1 MKIKEQFEETISL
14 LASKVDSN
22 KYLMVIKSAF
32 TQLLPFIM
40 IGSFGT
46 LFDTLI
52 SSKTTGLAQWVPAL
66 ENLKPA
72 FSALSFATV
81 SCMALPLIF
90 LIGFHMAKQNKV
102 PEHISGVLAI
112 ASYIAVVP
120 NSVVVKIEDLVGSGQ
135 GLSSSVLGAQGLII
149 GMIVGVLSIE
159 IFTFLM
165 KIERL
170 KIKMPDTV
178 PPMIAT
184 SFNTLIP
191 LTLTLVIVSI
201 TGVLF
206 FQATGLYLNE
216 FIYSIIQKPLESIF
230 QTPFGLVAIIFVMQL
245 FWFLGIHGGAATN
258 PIKNPMMAAAIAAN
272 IAASQA
278 GQVPD
283 QIVTLGFWRCFVAL
297 GGGGMVISMVIA
309 VFIVGKRKEN
319 RSIAKLGFLP
329 SVCGISEPMV
339 FGYPLVLNVT
349 LAIPFILASCV
360 SAVIAMSAFEIG
372 FLAPNTFDVP
382 FGVPVLLNGFIQYS
396 WQGVIVQLV
405 CITITTLMYIPFIV
419 MQEKQLNKRD
429 ALILKEKETIS
440 LDKGGEE

>member
-1 MKIKEQFEETISL
+1 MKLRAIFEDTIAM

-22 KYLMVIKSAF
+22 KYLMVIKNAF

-52 SSKTTGLAQWVPAL
+52 SSTQTGLAQWVPAL
-66 ENLKPA
+66 ASLKPA
-72 FSALSFATV
+72 FTALSFATV
-81 SCMALPLIF
+81 SCMAVPLIF
-90 LIGFHMAKQNKV
+90 LIGFHMAKRNKL
-102 PEHISGVLAI
+102 PEHISGVLALV
-112 ASYIAVVP
+112 SYIAVVP
-120 NSVVVKIEDLVGSGQ
+120 NNVVVKIGESIGTGA

-149 GMIVGVLSIE
+149 GMIVGVVSIE
-159 IFTFLM
+159 LFSFFM
-165 KIERL
+165 KIDKL
-170 KIKMPDTV
+170 KIKMPDSV

-191 LTLTLVIVSI
+191 LTLTLVVISI
-201 TGVLF
+201 SGVLF
-206 FQATGLYLNE
+206 FNATGLYLNE

-272 IAASQA
+272 IATVQA
-278 GQVPD
+278 GGIPD

-297 GGGGMVISMVIA
+297 GGGGMVISLVIA
-309 VFIVGKRKEN
+309 IFIVGKRKEN

-349 LAIPFILASCV
+349 LAIPFIFASCI
-360 SAVIAMSAFEIG
+360 SAVIAMSAFKIG
-372 FLAPNTFDVP
+372 FLSPNTFDVP
-382 FGVPVLLNGFIQYS
+382 FGVPVILNAFIQYG
-396 WQGVIVQLV
+396 WQGILVQVV
-405 CITITTLMYIPFIV
+405 CIIVTTLMYIPFVV
-419 MQEKQLNKRD
+419 MQEKQM
-429 ALILKEKETIS
+429 
-440 LDKGGEE
+440 DKNAKIKM

>member
-1 MKIKEQFEETISL
+1 MKERFEETISM
-14 LASKVDSN
+14 LAAKVDSN
-22 KYLMVIKSAF
+22 KYLMVIKNAF

-52 SSKTTGLAQWVPAL
+52 SSTSTGLAQWIPAL
-66 ENLKPA
+66 ANLKPA

-90 LIGFHMAKQNKV
+90 LIGFHMARQNKL
-102 PEHISGVLAI
+102 PEHISGVLAL

-120 NSVVVKIEDLVGSGQ
+120 NNVVVKIGETVGSQ
-135 GLSSSVLGAQGLII
+135 AGLSGSVLGAQGLII
-149 GMIVGVLSIE
+149 GMVVGVVSIE
-159 IFTFLM
+159 IFSFLM
-165 KIERL
+165 KIEKL

-191 LTLTLVIVSI
+191 LTLTLVIVSV

-206 FQATGLYLNE
+206 FNVTGLYLNE
-216 FIYSIIQKPLESIF
+216 FIYAIIQKPLESIF
-230 QTPFGLVAIIFVMQL
+230 QTPIGLVAIIFVMQL

-272 IAASQA
+272 IAAVQA
-278 GQVPD
+278 GQTPD

-297 GGGGMVISMVIA
+297 GGGGMVISLVLAIFLA
-309 VFIVGKRKEN
+309 AKRKEN
-319 RSIAKLGFLP
+319 RSIAKLGLFP

-339 FGYPLVLNVT
+339 FGYPLVLNIT

-360 SAVIAMSAFEIG
+360 SAVIAMSAFQLG

-382 FGVPVLLNGFIQYS
+382 FGIPVLLNGFIQYG
-396 WQGVIVQLV
+396 WQGVVVQIV
-405 CITITTLMYIPFIV
+405 CIGVTTCMYIPFIM
-419 MQEKQLNKRD
+419 MQERQMNK
-429 ALILKEKETIS
+429 KETAKEM
-440 LDKGGEE
+440 DV